1 MARLIIVLS
10 LLLSLPTYASD
21 NTEINVQQEKSAED
35 DCMQRILNPCI
46 AKCESQEDSDCVQA
60 CQENAKGECRQAGE

>member
-21 NTEINVQQEKSAED
+21 NTEINVTNKEKSAED
-35 DCMQRILNPCI
+35 DCMQT
-46 AKCESQEDSDCVQA
+46 
-60 CQENAKGECRQAGE
+60 